1 MPLISEARIAELAD
15 EAWRKFSADM
25 AWNTQDCVHHFKLAL
40 RQAVKEAG
48 LEAAKVCVDLF
59 AGHYDPSPRK
69 VGGLEC
75 AAAIKRRIGEISR

>member
-1 MPLISEARIAELAD
+1 MPEPLISEARIAELV
-15 EAWRKFSADM
+15 ESTFRKTGGATATGDFLIERAI
-25 AWNTQDCVHHFKLAL
+25 
-40 RQAVKEAG
+40 RQAIKEAG
-48 LEAAKVCVDLF
+48 LECAKVCVDLF